1 MNSRDKFLLGELKK
15 RRAEVAEALKEIPK
29 DRRER
34 VLRRLDE
41 AIENVKQGRA
51 PEWTKRESA

>member
-1 MNSRDKFLLGELKK
+1 MNSRDKFLLCELKK

-41 AIENVKQGRA
+41 AIENVEQGRGA
-51 PEWTKRESA
+51 EWTKRESA